1 MDQTARGRGFKQ
13 LVAWQRAD
21 SLASAVYRAVRQLG
35 SADRW
40 LASQAARAA
49 ISVPANIA
57 EGYGR
62 GSLGDYL
69 RFLDIARGSLSEVEY
84 YIHFMGKE
92 GLLSDLE
99 TQELESLRADVGFI
113 LHRLWISLKRKS
125 PSEWDRG
132 SSNMIREVSTVR
144 YGIEQME
151 RPFEDE

>member
-1 MDQTARGRGFKQ
+1 MDQAARGRGFKQ

-35 SADRW
+35 SSDRW

-92 GLLSDLE
+92 GLLSE
-99 TQELESLRADVGFI
+99 TETRELESLRADVGFI

-125 PSEWDRG
+125 SSEWDRG
-132 SSNMIREVSTVR
+132 GSNMIREVSTVR

-151 RPFEDE
+151 RPFDDE